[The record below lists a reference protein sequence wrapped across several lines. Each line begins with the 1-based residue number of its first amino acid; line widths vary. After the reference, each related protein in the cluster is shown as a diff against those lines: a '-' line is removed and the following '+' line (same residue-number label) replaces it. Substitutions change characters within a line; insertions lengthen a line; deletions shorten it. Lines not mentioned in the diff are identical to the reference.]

1 MSSPRHGEMMLPK
14 GPNLAS
20 VSGHE
25 TSDTNVSDFPAS
37 SARTGF
43 GFMFEELPKHAEN
56 LLIENPET
64 VKNLMAL
71 GNSMRADPAK
81 PDIHTGIPAIY
92 TYFGQFITHDISF
105 EEVKQNIPLNES
117 LVPLPYDRIIDYIK
131 NTRTGMLDLDSVYG
145 QVSGQTNSPVPR
157 VGNELLVERAIK
169 SLDGTDLPRETS
181 EPYAARIGD
190 TRNDENLIVSQLHLA
205 FLRAHN
211 ALVKKG
217 SSFDEAR
224 VSLRQHYQ
232 WIIIK
237 DFLTQIA
244 NPDIV
249 QQVLDGRIN
258 RYPRGDSFFMPL
270 EFSAAAFRFGHSMVG
285 NVYRYNNS
293 FKAAQLYQL
302 VMPDAL
308 GKYFHILE
316 SWIIDWAEFL
326 PKGANL
332 ARPIVTSLVE
342 PLAQLT
348 QLIDQKK
355 LNFSLAVRDLLRGYL
370 LRLPTGQAVAKKLGY
385 LAMTR
390 DQILTVVE
398 GTDRAVEQ
406 QRILE
411 DPATRFLERT
421 PLWFYILAEAAYFGD
436 GKRLGPVGST
446 IVASVLIGLVRLS
459 KDSFLNNPEWAPMS
473 EQFGLPEFFRL
484 AGVLAV

>member
-1 MSSPRHGEMMLPK
+1 MSSPRHGEMMLSK

-20 VSGHE
+20 ASGDE
-25 TSDTNVSDFPAS
+25 PSATKVSDFPAS
-37 SARTGF
+37 SAWTGF
-43 GFMFEELPKHAEN
+43 GYMFEDLSKNADN
-56 LLIENPET
+56 LLLENPVT
-64 VKNLMAL
+64 VRNLMAL

-81 PDIHTGIPAIY
+81 PALHTGIPAIY
-92 TYFGQFITHDISF
+92 TYFGQFITHDITF
-105 EEVKQNIPLNES
+105 EEVTQNIPLDNS
-117 LVPLPYDRIIDYIK
+117 LVPLPFERIIDYIK
-131 NTRTGMLDLDSVYG
+131 NTRTGMPDLDSVYG
-145 QVSGQTNSPVPR
+145 QTNSLVPR
-157 VGNELLVERAIK
+157 VGDKLLVERAIK
-169 SLDGTDLPRETS
+169 SLDGTDLPRETF
-181 EPYAARIGD
+181 EPHAARIGD

-211 ALVKKG
+211 ALVEKG

-224 VSLRQHYQ
+224 GSLRQHYQ

-244 NPDIV
+244 DPKIV
-249 QQVLDGRIN
+249 QDVLEGKIN
-258 RYPRGDSFFMPL
+258 RYPRADRFFIPL

-293 FKAAQLYQL
+293 FKAARLYQL

-316 SWIIDWAEFL
+316 AWIIDWAEFL
-326 PKGANL
+326 PGGSNL
-332 ARPIVTSLVE
+332 ARSIVTSLVE
-342 PLAQLT
+342 PLAQL
-348 QLIDQKK
+348 IDQKG
-355 LNFSLAVRDLLRGYL
+355 LRFSLAARDLLRGYL
-370 LRLPTGQAVAKKLGY
+370 LRLPTGQAVAKELGY
-385 LAMTR
+385 VAMTR
-390 DQILTVVE
+390 EQILTVVE

-411 DPATRFLERT
+411 DPATKFLERT
-421 PLWFYILAEAAYFGD
+421 PLWFYILAEAAYFGG